1 MSQVNGNLE
10 YGNPANGEPN
20 GNQGRRSSHRSDDYW
35 RHPGNASAD
44 MVLIHVIDEHRKIS
58 KHYCCK
64 RLLML
69 SHMR

>member
-1 MSQVNGNLE
+1 MSRTLG
-10 YGNPANGEPN
+10 YGNPPSGEPSSGSDGGN
-20 GNQGRRSSHRSDDYW
+20 GHRSDDYW

-44 MVLIHVIDEHRKIS
+44 MVLIHVIDEHRKLN

-64 RLLML
+64 RQLML